1 MHPTDNT
8 PSSGGLTRA
17 QAVQA
22 VIQSPWIAL
31 YMIERLLWY
40 PAIRLTFAGAGVR
53 WGRRWQIF
61 GRPVIQRHRQSTM
74 TLGDGLILRSTV
86 RSNPLGA
93 AHPVVLSTR
102 RPGAALR
109 IGDNFG
115 MTGGVIVAEQ
125 RIEIGH
131 NVMLGANCMIIDS
144 DFHPL
149 DPVQRRTHPMAG
161 ATAPI
166 VIEDDVFVGTNTLV
180 LKGVTIGA
188 RSVVGAGSVVTRD
201 IPPGVIAAGNPAR
214 VIRALDAADS
224 SR

>member
-1 MHPTDNT
+1 LSP
-8 PSSGGLTRA
+8 A
-17 QAVQA
+17 QAVRA
-22 VIQSPWIAL
+22 VMQSPWIAL
-31 YMIERLLWY
+31 YMLEAALWY

-74 TLGDGLILRSTV
+74 ILGDGLILRSTV

-93 AHPVVLSTR
+93 AHAVVLSTR
-102 RPGAALR
+102 RPGAVLR

-115 MTGGVIVAEQ
+115 MTGGVIVAEE
-125 RIEIGH
+125 RVEIGH

-149 DPVQRRTHPMAG
+149 DPVERRTTPMAG

-166 VIEDDVFVGTNTLV
+166 VIEDDVFIGTNTLV

-188 RSVVGAGSVVTRD
+188 SSVIGAGSVVTRD
-201 IPPGVIAAGNPAR
+201 VPPGVIAAGNPAR
-214 VIRALDAADS
+214 VIRPLTPTDKA
-224 SR
+224 